1 MTKKLCLLCSILLE
15 PYIIWL
21 SFVVHK
27 FKMME
32 SPGFSL
38 FFQNFDFWVVR
49 RVKVQKM
56 AKMTKN
62 CPLCL
67 ISQEPYIIWSWF
79 LVHMC
84 RMMTSQDPF
93 FNFSKFWFCRLLGGK
108 RAKKAQP
115 HTVSQEPYL
124 VWLWFLVIY
133 FFVK

>member
-1 MTKKLCLLCSILLE
+1 MTKNYICCA
-15 PYIIWL
+15 PYCWNHTSYDCHLWCTTVKWWNFLGFHYFFIII
-21 SFVVHK
+21 
-27 FKMME
+27 
-32 SPGFSL
+32 
-38 FFQNFDFWVVR
+38 R

-62 CPLCL
+62 CSLCL
-67 ISQEPYIIWSWF
+67 ISQESCIIWSWF

-108 RAKKAQP
+108 IAKKAQP

-124 VWLWFLVIY
+124 IWLWFLVIY